1 MTRDP
6 LDAVLLL
13 VLGAAFGAVLA
24 GTRFG
29 FAAGYRSIFV
39 AGDATGVRSQIVAVG
54 LASLLFAAAHALAPS
69 WGRDIAFFVVPAGT
83 SVAVG
88 AFLFGI
94 GMQLANGCGSG
105 TLAALGGGS
114 VRMAIVLPAFVAGS
128 FWGSLDTPFWDALP
142 APPPVM
148 LGERLGWPAAL
159 AIYGALAAALWVAL
173 PGRKAPL
180 PRGLVV
186 GAVLLAGLNFAT
198 LFVAGHP
205 WGITWGFALAGAKV
219 AAALGWVVTTGGFWS
234 DGWGAVALARPL
246 LDDATVLMDIGIVA
260 GAFVIARW
268 TGTFGGYRRPDP
280 RQAIAAILGG
290 LLMGYGARLSGG
302 CNVGAFFSGV
312 ASFSLHGWLWIFA
325 ALAGV
330 RIGLRLRPKFGLDG

>member
-6 LDAVLLL
+6 LDAVVLLT
-13 VLGAAFGAVLA
+13 LGAAFGAVLA

-39 AGDATGVRSQIVAVG
+39 AGDATGVRGQIVAVG

-69 WGRDIAFFVVPAGT
+69 WGADIAFFVVPAGT
-83 SVAVG
+83 AVAAG

-148 LGERLGWPAAL
+148 LGESLGWPAAL
-159 AIYGALAAALWVAL
+159 AGYGAVAAALWVLL
-173 PGRKAPL
+173 PGRRAPL
-180 PRGLVV
+180 PRGLIL
-186 GAVLLAGLNFAT
+186 GAVLLAALNFAT
-198 LFVAGHP
+198 LFAAGHP

-219 AAALGWVVTTGGFWS
+219 AAAFGWMPAPGGFWA
-234 DGWGAVALARPL
+234 DGWGAAALARPL
-246 LDDATVLMDIGIVA
+246 LDDATVLMDLGIVA
-260 GAFVIARW
+260 GAFALARR
-268 TGTFGGYRRPDP
+268 TGTFGGYGRPDL
-280 RQAIAAILGG
+280 RQAAAAVLGG

-312 ASFSLHGWLWIFA
+312 ASFSLHGWLWIVA

-330 RIGLRLRPKFGLDG
+330 RVGLRLRPRFGLSE

>member
-6 LDAVLLL
+6 LEVALL
-13 VLGAAFGAVLA
+13 VALGVAFGAVLA

-29 FAAGYRSIFV
+29 FAAGYRSILV

-54 LASLLFAAAHALAPS
+54 LASLLFAVAHALASS
-69 WGRDIAFFVVPAGT
+69 WGQDVGFFVIPAGT
-83 SVAVG
+83 GVAVG

-114 VRMAIVLPAFVAGS
+114 IRMAIVLPAFVAGS

-142 APPPVM
+142 ALPPTM
-148 LGERLGWPAAL
+148 LGDSLGWPVTLAL
-159 AIYGALAAALWVAL
+159 YGAVAASLWFAL
-173 PGRKAPL
+173 PGRAAAL
-180 PRGLVV
+180 PRHLVF

-198 LFVAGHP
+198 LFAAGHP

-219 AAALGWVVTTGGFWS
+219 ASVLGWPPSPGGFWF
-234 DGWGAVALARPL
+234 DGWGAAALERPL
-246 LDDATVLMDIGIVA
+246 LDDTTVLMDFGIVA
-260 GAFVIARW
+260 GAFAAARL
-268 TGTFGGYRRPDP
+268 TGRFGGHELPDL
-280 RQAIAAILGG
+280 RQAVAAVLGG
-290 LLMGYGARLSGG
+290 VLMGYGARLSGG

-330 RIGLRLRPKFGLDG
+330 RVGIRLRPIFGFRA

>member
-6 LDAVLLL
+6 LEAALL
-13 VLGAAFGAVLA
+13 VALGVAFGAVLV

-29 FAAGYRSIFV
+29 FAAGYRAIFV
-39 AGDATGVRSQIVAVG
+39 AGDATGVRSQIVAAG
-54 LASLLFAAAHALAPS
+54 LASQLFAAAYALAPS

-83 SVAVG
+83 GVAFG

-105 TLAALGGGS
+105 TLAALGSGS
-114 VRMAIVLPAFVAGS
+114 VRMVIVLPAFVAGS

-142 APPPVM
+142 ALPPVM
-148 LGERLGWPAAL
+148 LGDSLGWPVTLAL
-159 AIYGALAAALWVAL
+159 YAIVAAAFWFAL
-173 PGRKAPL
+173 PGRAAAV
-180 PRGLVV
+180 PRNLVI

-198 LFVAGHP
+198 LFGAGHP

-219 AAALGWVVTTGGFWS
+219 ASALGWAPTDGGFWS
-234 DGWGAVALARPL
+234 DGWGAAALARPI
-246 LDDATVLMDIGIVA
+246 LDDATVLMDVGIVA
-260 GAFVIARW
+260 GAFLLARL
-268 TGTFGGYRRPDP
+268 TGQFGSFARPDL
-280 RQAIAAILGG
+280 RQALAAAIGG

-312 ASFSLHGWLWIFA
+312 ASFSLHGWLWIVA

-330 RIGLRLRPKFGLDG
+330 RVGISARSMFGFRT